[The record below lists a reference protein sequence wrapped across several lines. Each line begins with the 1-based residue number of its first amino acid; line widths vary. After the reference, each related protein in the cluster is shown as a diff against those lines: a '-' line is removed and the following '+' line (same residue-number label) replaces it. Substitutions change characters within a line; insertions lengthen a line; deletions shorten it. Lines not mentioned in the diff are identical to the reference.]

1 VKATIIGMLVCVL
14 AAAVVM
20 VAVALPRL
28 RQGARV
34 LTPTGREQ
42 VTDARRRAM
51 ALAAQ
56 AKERATLV
64 AEQAKERAVGEQA
77 DEPDGVVG
85 QVTPSTERIELD
97 KRSPA
102 AVTASPAAEQR
113 GAGQPTPAAHP
124 SREPV
129 QAARVSAAEQDVV
142 DVRAAQALGAGTEA
156 GRTRTLPVAAVPRP
170 APGERVRP
178 VAGVIPGVS
187 PRAAHRMSSWNPTST
202 GPRHA
207 R

>member
-1 VKATIIGMLVCVL
+1 MRVKATIIGMLVCIV

-34 LTPTGREQ
+34 LTPAGREQ

-56 AKERATLV
+56 ARERAAVV
-64 AEQAKERAVGEQA
+64 AEQAKERAAREEA
-77 DEPDGVVG
+77 DEP
-85 QVTPSTERIELD
+85 
-97 KRSPA
+97 
-102 AVTASPAAEQR
+102 
-113 GAGQPTPAAHP
+113 
-124 SREPV
+124 EPV
-129 QAARVSAAEQDVV
+129 GGQIGSGSSDLV
-142 DVRAAQALGAGTEA
+142 DVREA
-156 GRTRTLPVAAVPRP
+156 EVVRVGGEAVGRTRTLPSIAVPDPSSR
-170 APGERVRP
+170 ERHRP

-187 PRAAHRMSSWNPTST
+187 PRAPHRMSSWNPAST

>member
-1 VKATIIGMLVCVL
+1 MKATIIGMLVCVM

-56 AKERATLV
+56 AKERAALV
-64 AEQAKERAVGEQA
+64 AEQARERAAGEQTN
-77 DEPDGVVG
+77 EPVSPASPDRVEFD
-85 QVTPSTERIELD
+85 QMST
-97 KRSPA
+97 A
-102 AVTASPAAEQR
+102 AVTASPAAER
-113 GAGQPTPAAHP
+113 SGAGQVAAPAVQPAP
-124 SREPV
+124 AGQPARDPV
-129 QAARVSAAEQDVV
+129 P
-142 DVRAAQALGAGTEA
+142 AAQAAGTGSEA
-156 GRTRTLPVAAVPRP
+156 GKTRTLPAVTVPRP
-170 APGERVRP
+170 ATAERVRP

>member
-1 VKATIIGMLVCVL
+1 MKATIIGMLVCVL

-34 LTPTGREQ
+34 LTPAGREQ

-56 AKERATLV
+56 AKERAAVV
-64 AEQAKERAVGEQA
+64 AEQAKERTVGEQSDA
-77 DEPDGVVG
+77 PTDVQTDVRRV
-85 QVTPSTERIELD
+85 ELD
-97 KRSPA
+97 QLEPA
-102 AVTASPAAEQR
+102 VVTASRVEQS
-113 GAGQPTPAAHP
+113 GAGQASAPP
-124 SREPV
+124 SPRT
-129 QAARVSAAEQDVV
+129 DVV
-142 DVRAAQALGAGTEA
+142 DVRAAEVTEA
-156 GRTRTLPVAAVPRP
+156 GIEAGEARTLPVAVSQAGPREP
-170 APGERVRP
+170 VRRP
-178 VAGVIPGVS
+178 MAGVIPGVS